1 MAGITE
7 YKCPT
12 CGGTLAFDS
21 VSQKLKCPYCDSQF
35 DIEQFETPETAQ
47 GGGPRQQDAGTEGHP
62 GTGSMNWNVE
72 PGGEWA
78 EGEQAGM
85 NIYSCQSCGGEIVCE
100 ETTASAT
107 CPYCGSPVVMK
118 SRLSGMLKPD
128 CIIPFKLDKKA
139 AKEALKKHVNSKKLV
154 PALFKSENHINEIK
168 GVYVP
173 FWLFDANVAAD
184 ITYRG
189 EKTRTWSDSQYE
201 YIEHNYYN
209 IYRAGYVAFDNVP
222 VDGSEKMPDDLMES
236 IEPFDFREA
245 VDFKS
250 AYLAGYMAD
259 KYDVDAQASI
269 ENANKRIIR
278 STEEAFRETI
288 QGFGMV
294 TTENTY
300 IDLQNGIAKY
310 ALYPVWLLNTQ
321 WQGNTYTFAMNGQTG
336 KFVGDLPLDKG
347 AFWRKFGLFAGIF
360 SAAASAIAVLI
371 DYFFI
376 I

>member
-1 MAGITE
+1 MSGTTE

-35 DIEQFETPETAQ
+35 DIDQFETPEHAQ
-47 GGGPRQQDAGTEGHP
+47 GGDTGQQAAGTESQP
-62 GTGSMNWNVE
+62 GTGGMNWNVE
-72 PGGEWA
+72 PGSEWA

-118 SRLSGMLKPD
+118 SRLSGVLKPD

-173 FWLFDANVAAD
+173 FWLFDASVAAN

-189 EKTRTWSDSQYE
+189 EKTRHWSDSQYE

-209 IYRAGYVAFDNVP
+209 IYRAGSVAFDNVP

-236 IEPFDFREA
+236 IEPFDFRDA
-245 VDFKS
+245 VDFKT

-278 STEEAFRETI
+278 STEETFRETI
-288 QGFGMV
+288 QGYGMV
-294 TTENTY
+294 TTESTY
-300 IDLQNGIAKY
+300 IDLQNGTAKY
-310 ALYPVWLLNTQ
+310 ALYPVWLLNTK
-321 WQGNTYTFAMNGQTG
+321 WQGNTYTFAMNGQSG

-347 AFWRKFGLFAGIF
+347 AFWRKFGLFTGIF
-360 SAAASAIAVLI
+360 GAAASAFAVLI
-371 DYFFI
+371 DDLFI
-376 I
+376 

>member
-1 MAGITE
+1 M
-7 YKCPT
+7 
-12 CGGTLAFDS
+12 
-21 VSQKLKCPYCDSQF
+21 
-35 DIEQFETPETAQ
+35 Q
-47 GGGPRQQDAGTEGHP
+47 GEDTGQQAAGTESQP
-62 GTGSMNWNVE
+62 GTGGMNWNVE
-72 PGGEWA
+72 PGSEWA

-100 ETTASAT
+100 ETTASAI

-118 SRLSGMLKPD
+118 SRLSGVLKPD

-173 FWLFDANVAAD
+173 FWLFDASVAAN

-189 EKTRTWSDSQYE
+189 EKTRHWSDSQYE

-209 IYRAGYVAFDNVP
+209 IYRAGSVAFDNVP

-236 IEPFDFREA
+236 IEPFDFRDA
-245 VDFKS
+245 VDFKT

-278 STEEAFRETI
+278 STEETFRETI
-288 QGFGMV
+288 QGYGMV
-294 TTENTY
+294 TTESTY
-300 IDLQNGIAKY
+300 IDLQNGTAKY
-310 ALYPVWLLNTQ
+310 ALYPVWLLNTK
-321 WQGNTYTFAMNGQTG
+321 WQGNTYTFAMNGQSG

-347 AFWRKFGLFAGIF
+347 AFWRKFGLFTGIF
-360 SAAASAIAVLI
+360 GAAASAFAVLI
-371 DYFFI
+371 DYLFI
-376 I
+376 

>member
-1 MAGITE
+1 MSGTTE

-35 DIEQFETPETAQ
+35 DIDQFETPEHAQ
-47 GGGPRQQDAGTEGHP
+47 GGDTGQQAAGTESQP
-62 GTGSMNWNVE
+62 GTGGMNWNVE
-72 PGGEWA
+72 PGSEWA

-118 SRLSGMLKPD
+118 SRLSGVLKPD

-173 FWLFDANVAAD
+173 FWLFDASVAAN

-189 EKTRTWSDSQYE
+189 EKTRHWSDSQYE

-209 IYRAGYVAFDNVP
+209 IYRAGSVAFDNVP

-236 IEPFDFREA
+236 IEPFDFRDA
-245 VDFKS
+245 VDFKT

-278 STEEAFRETI
+278 STEETFRETI
-288 QGFGMV
+288 QGYGMV
-294 TTENTY
+294 TTESTY
-300 IDLQNGIAKY
+300 IDLQNGTAKY
-310 ALYPVWLLNTQ
+310 ALYPVWLLNTK
-321 WQGNTYTFAMNGQTG
+321 WQGNTYTFAMNGQSG

-347 AFWRKFGLFAGIF
+347 AFWRKFGLFTGIF
-360 SAAASAIAVLI
+360 GVAASAFAVLI
-371 DYFFI
+371 DYLFI
-376 I
+376 

>member
-1 MAGITE
+1 MSGTTE

-35 DIEQFETPETAQ
+35 DIDQFETPEHAQ
-47 GGGPRQQDAGTEGHP
+47 GGDTGQQAAGTESQP
-62 GTGSMNWNVE
+62 GTGGMNWNVE
-72 PGGEWA
+72 PGSEWA

-118 SRLSGMLKPD
+118 SRLSGVLKPD

-173 FWLFDANVAAD
+173 FWLFDASVAAN

-189 EKTRTWSDSQYE
+189 EKTRHWSDSQYE

-209 IYRAGYVAFDNVP
+209 IYRAGSVAFDNVP

-236 IEPFDFREA
+236 IEPFDFRDA
-245 VDFKS
+245 VDFKT

-278 STEEAFRETI
+278 STEETFRETI
-288 QGFGMV
+288 QGYGMV
-294 TTENTY
+294 TTESTY
-300 IDLQNGIAKY
+300 IDLQNGTAKY
-310 ALYPVWLLNTQ
+310 ALYPVWLLNTK
-321 WQGNTYTFAMNGQTG
+321 WQGNTYTFAMNGQSG

-347 AFWRKFGLFAGIF
+347 AFWRKFGLFTGIF
-360 SAAASAIAVLI
+360 GAAASAFAVLI
-371 DYFFI
+371 DSLFI
-376 I
+376 

>member
-1 MAGITE
+1 MSGTTE

-35 DIEQFETPETAQ
+35 DIDQFETPEHAQ
-47 GGGPRQQDAGTEGHP
+47 GGDTGQQAAGTESQP
-62 GTGSMNWNVE
+62 GTGGMNWNVE
-72 PGGEWA
+72 PGSEWA

-118 SRLSGMLKPD
+118 SRLSGVLKPD

-173 FWLFDANVAAD
+173 FWLFDASVAAN

-189 EKTRTWSDSQYE
+189 EKTRHWSDSQYE

-209 IYRAGYVAFDNVP
+209 IYRAGSVAFDNVP

-236 IEPFDFREA
+236 IEPFDFRDA
-245 VDFKS
+245 VDFKT

-278 STEEAFRETI
+278 STEETFRETI
-288 QGFGMV
+288 QGYGMV
-294 TTENTY
+294 TTESTY
-300 IDLQNGIAKY
+300 IDLQNGTAKY
-310 ALYPVWLLNTQ
+310 ALYPVWLLNTK
-321 WQGNTYTFAMNGQTG
+321 WQGNTYTFAMNGQSG

-347 AFWRKFGLFAGIF
+347 AFWRKFGLFTGIF
-360 SAAASAIAVLI
+360 GAAASAFAVLI
-371 DYFFI
+371 DYLFI
-376 I
+376 

>member
-1 MAGITE
+1 MSGTTE

-21 VSQKLKCPYCDSQF
+21 ASQKLKCPYCDSQF
-35 DIEQFETPETAQ
+35 DIDQFETPEHVQ
-47 GGGPRQQDAGTEGHP
+47 GEDTGQQAAGTESQP
-62 GTGSMNWNVE
+62 GTGGMNWNVE
-72 PGGEWA
+72 PGSEWA

-118 SRLSGMLKPD
+118 SRLSGVLKPD

-173 FWLFDANVAAD
+173 FWLFDASVAAN

-189 EKTRTWSDSQYE
+189 EKTRHWSDSQYE

-209 IYRAGYVAFDNVP
+209 IYRAGSVAFDNVP
-222 VDGSEKMPDDLMES
+222 VDGSEKMPDNLMES
-236 IEPFDFREA
+236 IEPFDFRDA
-245 VDFKS
+245 VDFKT

-278 STEEAFRETI
+278 STEETFRETI
-288 QGFGMV
+288 QGYGMV
-294 TTENTY
+294 TTESTY
-300 IDLQNGIAKY
+300 IDLQNGTAKY
-310 ALYPVWLLNTQ
+310 ALYPVWLLNTK
-321 WQGNTYTFAMNGQTG
+321 WQGNTYTFAMNGQSG

-347 AFWRKFGLFAGIF
+347 AFWRKFGLFTGIF
-360 SAAASAIAVLI
+360 GVAASAFAVLI
-371 DYFFI
+371 DYLFI
-376 I
+376 

>member
-1 MAGITE
+1 MSGTTE

-35 DIEQFETPETAQ
+35 DIDQFETPEHAQ
-47 GGGPRQQDAGTEGHP
+47 GGDTGQQAAGTESQP
-62 GTGSMNWNVE
+62 GTGGMNWNVE
-72 PGGEWA
+72 PGSEWA

-118 SRLSGMLKPD
+118 SRLSGVLKPD

-173 FWLFDANVAAD
+173 FWLFDASVAAN

-189 EKTRTWSDSQYE
+189 EKTRHWSDSQYE

-209 IYRAGYVAFDNVP
+209 IYRAGSVVFDNVP

-236 IEPFDFREA
+236 IEPFDFRDA
-245 VDFKS
+245 VDFKT

-278 STEEAFRETI
+278 STEETFRETI
-288 QGFGMV
+288 QGYGMV
-294 TTENTY
+294 TTESTY
-300 IDLQNGIAKY
+300 IDLQNGTAKY
-310 ALYPVWLLNTQ
+310 ALYPVWLLNTK
-321 WQGNTYTFAMNGQTG
+321 WQGNTYTFAMNGQSG

-347 AFWRKFGLFAGIF
+347 AFWRKFGLFTGIF
-360 SAAASAIAVLI
+360 GAAASAFAVLI
-371 DYFFI
+371 DYLFI
-376 I
+376 

>member
-1 MAGITE
+1 MSGTTE

-35 DIEQFETPETAQ
+35 DIDQFETPEHAQ
-47 GGGPRQQDAGTEGHP
+47 GGDTGQQAAGTESQP
-62 GTGSMNWNVE
+62 GTGGMNWNVE
-72 PGGEWA
+72 PGSEWA

-118 SRLSGMLKPD
+118 SRLSGVLKPD

-173 FWLFDANVAAD
+173 FWLFDASVAAN

-189 EKTRTWSDSQYE
+189 EKTRHWSDSQYE

-209 IYRAGYVAFDNVP
+209 IYRAGSVAFDNVP

-236 IEPFDFREA
+236 IEPFDFRDA
-245 VDFKS
+245 VDFKT

-278 STEEAFRETI
+278 SAEETFRETI
-288 QGFGMV
+288 QGYGMV
-294 TTENTY
+294 TTESTY
-300 IDLQNGIAKY
+300 IDLQNGTAKY
-310 ALYPVWLLNTQ
+310 ALYPVWLLNTK
-321 WQGNTYTFAMNGQTG
+321 WQGNTYTFAMNGQSG

-347 AFWRKFGLFAGIF
+347 AFWRKFGLFTGIF
-360 SAAASAIAVLI
+360 GAAASAFAVLI
-371 DYFFI
+371 DYLFI
-376 I
+376 